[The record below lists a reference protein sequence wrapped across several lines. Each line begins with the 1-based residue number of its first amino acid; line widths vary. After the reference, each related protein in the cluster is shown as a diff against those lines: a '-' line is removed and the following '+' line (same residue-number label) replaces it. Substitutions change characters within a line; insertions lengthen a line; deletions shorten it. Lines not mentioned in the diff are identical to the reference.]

1 MSADFFAI
9 LTRNAEAMPD
19 HVALQV
25 LSESGSESFTMSR
38 IRDEVAKISRF
49 LSGHIQPGDTVGI
62 LMENHPRWGISF
74 LAAESAGARIVPFDI
89 LHSSE
94 TLAELLRH
102 SDCRYVISSQEVLPK
117 LREIQALLPDPLPGL
132 IAGPGVEDYA
142 HWDSILQQES
152 AEIDL
157 PLVPRDPDE
166 TFLLVYTSGT
176 TGNPKGVMLT
186 PRSVYLTVDSVA
198 KSVELAPHDHILSVL
213 PLYHM
218 LALTTNFLIPLSLGA
233 RVTYLDA
240 LEAQRILQC
249 FRDEAITI
257 FVCVPQ
263 FYYLVHRRIFQEIG
277 KKGLLSRSAFKL
289 LFKASHL
296 SNEWLGWNPGKF
308 LFRPVHRNFG
318 SLRLFAVGGARFD
331 PQVLFSFRDLGF
343 TFAQAFGMTETSAVT
358 TMAYPGGL
366 GSVGRALPHSEI
378 RISEPDSAGIGEVLI
393 KGPHLMQGY
402 WKNET
407 ATLEVLSNGWLH
419 SGDLGY
425 LDSDGYLHI
434 TGRKKDVIVLS
445 SGKNIYPEEIEH
457 SYQTRCPYIKEMC
470 VIGVEGE
477 QDQETLH
484 AIVVPDFD
492 YIKAK
497 QVVNV
502 ADMIRYQLENLS
514 QELPSYKRVR
524 SFDIRQDA
532 LPRTPTRKIKRF
544 EVEKQFRQDQEARSE
559 PAPVD
564 ETPARNPVEE
574 RLFQLLQETGK
585 VPVVNRT
592 MNLEFDCG
600 FDSLERVEFL
610 SNVQDAFGISI
621 GDDEAMTIFTVEDL
635 STAVAKGLVQ
645 TDRSVARSEKVSWA
659 EILDAPLTEE
669 ETGEIHRVL
678 RRRPVVEACYFFL
691 SRCIWILGKLF
702 FRLRFEGQ
710 EHLRQAQPH
719 MICPNHLSY
728 VDAFMISAGLPFST
742 VRRMFYV
749 GYSDY
754 FQPGSLTGYL
764 GSLIKILPVDPDR
777 NLRKALRLGAYGLKE
792 QLVLGIFPEG
802 ERSIDGEL
810 RSFRKGPAVLAREL
824 GVVAIPTA
832 LIGTFQVWSRG
843 SSRFRLHPV
852 TVRFGKPIEPQ
863 PDESL
868 DEFNA
873 RLKSSVKAL
882 LEGASQ

>member
-1 MSADFFAI
+1 MSADFFAT
-9 LTRNAEAMPD
+9 LKRNAETMPD
-19 HVALQV
+19 HVALQI
-25 LSESGSESFTMSR
+25 LSERGREPFTMSR

-49 LSGHIQPGDTVGI
+49 LSGHTQPGDTVGI

-74 LAAESAGARIVPFDI
+74 LAAQSAGARIVPFDI

-94 TLAELLRH
+94 TLAGLVQH
-102 SDCRYVISSQEVLPK
+102 SDCRYMISSQEVLPK
-117 LREIQALLPDPLPGL
+117 LHEIQALLPEVLPGL
-132 IAGPGVEDYA
+132 IVGPRVEDYA
-142 HWDSILQQES
+142 HWDSVLQQER
-152 AEIDL
+152 ADIDL
-157 PLVPRDPDE
+157 PLVPRDPDD

-186 PRSVYLTVDSVA
+186 PRSVYLTVDSVLDA
-198 KSVELAPHDHILSVL
+198 VEIAPQDHILSVL

-218 LALTTNFLIPLSLGA
+218 LALMANFLIPLYLGA

-240 LEAQRILQC
+240 LDAQRILQC
-249 FRDEAITI
+249 FREEGITI

-263 FYYLVHRRIFQEIG
+263 FYYLVHRRILQEIR
-277 KKGLLSRSAFKL
+277 KKGFLSRSAFKL
-289 LFKASHL
+289 LFRASHL
-296 SNEWLGWNPGKF
+296 SNEWLGWNPGRL

-331 PQVLFSFRDLGF
+331 PEVLFSFRGLGF

-378 RISEPDSAGIGEVLI
+378 QISEPDSAGIGEVLI

-402 WKNET
+402 WKNEA

-445 SGKNIYPEEIEH
+445 SGKNISPEEIEH
-457 SYQTRCPYIKEMC
+457 AYETRCPYIREMC

-492 YIKAK
+492 YVKTR

-502 ADMIRYQLENLS
+502 AEMIRYQLENLS

-544 EVEKQFRQDQEARSE
+544 EVEQQFRQDQEALSE
-559 PAPVD
+559 PAPVE
-564 ETPARNPVEE
+564 ETPARDPVEE
-574 RLFQLLQETGK
+574 RLFQLLRETGK
-585 VPVVNRT
+585 VPAVNRT

-610 SNVQDAFGISI
+610 SNVQDTFGISI
-621 GDDEAMTIFTVEDL
+621 GDDEAMTIFTVEEL
-635 STAVAKGLVQ
+635 SAAVSRRLGQTA
-645 TDRSVARSEKVSWA
+645 DSVNPSERVSWS
-659 EILDAPLTEE
+659 EILDTPLTEE

-678 RRRPVVEACYFFL
+678 RRRPVVEAFYFFL

-710 EHLRQAQPH
+710 EHLGQAQPH

-728 VDAFMISAGLPFST
+728 VDAFMMSAGLPFST
-742 VRRMFYV
+742 IRRMFYV

-754 FQPGSLTGYL
+754 FQQGSLTGYL
-764 GSLIKILPVDPDR
+764 GSLIKIVPVDPDR

-810 RSFRKGPAVLAREL
+810 RDFRKGPAVLAKEL

-832 LIGTFQVWSRG
+832 IIGTFQVWSRG

-852 TVRFGKPIEPQ
+852 TVRFGKPVEPQ

-868 DEFNA
+868 DEFNR
-873 RLKSSVKAL
+873 RLKSSVEAL
-882 LEGASQ
+882 LRGASS

>member
-1 MSADFFAI
+1 MSANFFAT
-9 LTRNAEAMPD
+9 LTRNAETMPD

-25 LSESGSESFTMSR
+25 LSESGREPFTMSR
-38 IRDEVAKISRF
+38 IRDEIAKTSRF

-62 LMENHPRWGISF
+62 LMENHPRWGIAF
-74 LAAESAGARIVPFDI
+74 LAAQSAGARIVPFDI

-94 TLAELLRH
+94 TLAGLVQH
-102 SDCRYVISSQEVLPK
+102 SDCRYLISSQEVLPK
-117 LREIQALLPDPLPGL
+117 LQEIQALLPQPLPGL
-132 IAGPGVEDYA
+132 IVGPKVEGYG
-142 HWDSILQQES
+142 HWDSVLQQES

-198 KSVELAPHDHILSVL
+198 DSVKLAPHDNILSVL

-249 FRDEAITI
+249 FRDEGITI

-296 SNEWLGWNPGKF
+296 SNEWLGWNPGKL

-318 SLRLFAVGGARFD
+318 RLRLFAVGGARFD
-331 PQVLFSFRDLGF
+331 PEVLFSFRNLGF

-378 RISEPDSAGIGEVLI
+378 QISEPDSAGIGEVLI

-457 SYQTRCPYIKEMC
+457 AYETRCPYIKEMC

-492 YIKAK
+492 YLKAR

-502 ADMIRYQLENLS
+502 ADMMRYQLENLS

-524 SFDIRQDA
+524 SFDIRRDA

-544 EVEKQFRQDQEARSE
+544 EIERQFRQGQRDRRE
-559 PAPVD
+559 PAPVE
-564 ETPARNPVEE
+564 ETPARDPVEQ
-574 RLFQLLQETGK
+574 RLFQLLKETGK

-621 GDDEAMTIFTVEDL
+621 DDDEAMTIFTVEDL
-635 STAVAKGLVQ
+635 STAVSRRLIQ
-645 TDRSVARSEKVSWA
+645 TAGSVTRSEKVSWS
-659 EILDAPLTEE
+659 EILDTPLTEE

-678 RRRPVVEACYFFL
+678 RRRPVVEAFYFFL

-742 VRRMFYV
+742 IRRMFYV
-749 GYSDY
+749 GYSNY

-764 GSLIKILPVDPDR
+764 GSLIKIMPVDPDR

-810 RSFRKGPAVLAREL
+810 RGFRKGPAVLAKEL

-852 TVRFGKPIEPQ
+852 TVRFGKPVEAQ

-868 DEFNA
+868 DEFTA
-873 RLKSSVKAL
+873 RLKSSVEAL
-882 LEGASQ
+882 LRGASQ

>member
-1 MSADFFAI
+1 MSADFFET
-9 LTRNAEAMPD
+9 LKRNAETMPD
-19 HVALQV
+19 HVALQI
-25 LSESGSESFTMSR
+25 LGENEREPFTLSR
-38 IRDEVAKISRF
+38 IWDEIAKISQF
-49 LSGHIQPGDTVGI
+49 LRGHIQPGDTLGI
-62 LMENHPRWGISF
+62 LMENHPRWGIAF
-74 LAAESAGARIVPFDI
+74 LAAQSAGARIVPFDI

-94 TLAELLRH
+94 TLAGLVQH
-102 SDCRYVISSQEVLPK
+102 SECRYLICSQEVLPK
-117 LREIQALLPDPLPGL
+117 IQEIQALLPRPLPGL
-132 IAGPGVEDYA
+132 MVGPRIEGYG
-142 HWDSILQQES
+142 HWDSVVQQES
-152 AEIDL
+152 ADIHL
-157 PLVPRDPDE
+157 PLVPCDPDE

-186 PRSVYLTVDSVA
+186 PRSVYLTVDCVQESVQ
-198 KSVELAPHDHILSVL
+198 LASHDHILSVL

-218 LALTTNFLIPLSLGA
+218 LALMTNFLIPLYLGA
-233 RVTYLDA
+233 RVTYLDS
-240 LEAQRILQC
+240 LEAQRILQS
-249 FRDEAITI
+249 FRDEGITI

-277 KKGLLSRSAFKL
+277 KKRLLGRSAFKL
-289 LFKASHL
+289 LLKASRL
-296 SNEWLGWNPGKF
+296 SNEWLGWNPGKL

-318 SLRLFAVGGARFD
+318 KLRFFAVGGARFD
-331 PQVLFSFRDLGF
+331 PEVLFSFRNLGF

-378 RISEPDSAGIGEVLI
+378 QISEPDSAGIGEVLI
-393 KGPHLMQGY
+393 KGPHIMQGY
-402 WKNET
+402 WKNEA

-457 SYQTRCPYIKEMC
+457 AYETRCPYIKEMC

-477 QDQETLH
+477 QNQETLH

-492 YIKAK
+492 YLKAR

-514 QELPSYKRVR
+514 QTLPSYKRVR
-524 SFDIRQDA
+524 SLDIRQDP

-544 EVEKQFRQDQEARSE
+544 EVDQQFRQQREAPSE
-559 PAPVD
+559 PATVE
-564 ETPARNPVEE
+564 ETPARDPVEE
-574 RLFQLLQETGK
+574 RLFQLLKGTGK
-585 VPVVNRT
+585 VPVVNRK

-621 GDDEAMTIFTVEDL
+621 DDDEAMTFFTVEDV
-635 STAVAKGLVQ
+635 SGAVSRKLGQAVDGV
-645 TDRSVARSEKVSWA
+645 TRSERVSWP

-678 RRRPVVEACYFFL
+678 RRRPIVEALYFFL

-710 EHLRQAQPH
+710 ENLRQAQPH

-728 VDAFMISAGLPFST
+728 VDAFMMSAGLPFST
-742 VRRMFYV
+742 IRRMFYV
-749 GYSDY
+749 GYSNY
-754 FQPGSLTGYL
+754 FQPGTLIGYL

-792 QLVLGIFPEG
+792 KLVLGIFPEG
-802 ERSIDGEL
+802 ERSMDGEL
-810 RSFRKGPAVLAREL
+810 KDFRKGPAVLAREL

-832 LIGTFQVWSRG
+832 IIGTFQVWSRG
-843 SSRFRLHPV
+843 SSRVRLHPV
-852 TVRFGKPIEPQ
+852 TIRFGKPVEPR
-863 PDESL
+863 PDESQ
-868 DEFNA
+868 DEFNG
-873 RLKSSVKAL
+873 RLKSSVEEL
-882 LEGASQ
+882 LRGDLR